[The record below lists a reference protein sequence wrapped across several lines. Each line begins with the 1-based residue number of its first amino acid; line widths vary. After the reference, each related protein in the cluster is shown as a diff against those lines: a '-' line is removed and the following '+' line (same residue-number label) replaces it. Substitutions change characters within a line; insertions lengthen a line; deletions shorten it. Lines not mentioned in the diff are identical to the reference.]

1 MRKETAKTERSL
13 DEYRNKRDPSRS
25 NEPFSA
31 ERKGSDATL
40 HGAFVVHLH
49 DATRRHYDLRIEVGG
64 ALMSFAV
71 PKGPSLDPK
80 DKRLAVNT
88 EDHPLD
94 YLDFEDVI
102 PDGNYGAGA
111 MIAWDLGRIQYLE
124 GSAEDGL
131 ARGKIDFTLAGYKLR
146 GRFGLI
152 HTGARK
158 PEGHPDARHW
168 LLVKKED
175 EFAVATEGSI
185 EDVTVAQ
192 PHSVLSGLTVE
203 QLDDADRIAAE
214 LEARA
219 AELGAPEGEVQTQ
232 RMTPMLCSSKK
243 VALDDP
249 DRLYELK
256 LDGVRIVADKRG
268 PGVDLRYRKLR
279 SATAAYPEI
288 ARAVKALPYS
298 RIVLDGEIVA
308 FDELGRPSFQRLAR
322 RIHLSRPRDVLR
334 AQAEIGVVYVVFDL
348 LALGKRDLRGLPLSE
363 RKSLLAEILP
373 GRGRLRVLDHLDGRG
388 EALLSFCEQHDL
400 EGIVAKTKAGIY
412 RPGPKRFDDWTKVK
426 RNREGDFVV
435 VGYEESDK
443 ARKLRNLMLA
453 AYDGER
459 LILRGKAGS
468 GLDDASIDFWLERL
482 ATMEVEGPT
491 AEGDVTQNGP
501 RHWVRPELVV
511 NIEYGGL
518 SDSGSLRFP
527 VYRGLREDLQPSDCQ
542 LVTTEELVE
551 RAMTAPAS
559 SGAAATK
566 TDAEPSTRRR
576 ASEVA
581 VRAKLTNQDKIFWP
595 DDGLTKG
602 DLCDYYA
609 AVSDAL
615 VPLLADRPIVLVRYP
630 DGIDEKNFFQWHVPR
645 GTPEWLRSVEVR
657 EEGER
662 GKSRKRCFLV
672 DDVDGLLHIANLGCI
687 PMHVL
692 AARQGTREH
701 CDFLTIDFDL
711 GGQPFRDAV
720 TLALSLREVLGD
732 LGLTGFPK
740 TSGQTGLH
748 VLIPMGPGVAFGT
761 AKVLVELLG
770 RILVARHT
778 DIATME
784 RRVGQR
790 GERVYV
796 DTGQTGR
803 SRTIVAPYSVRAV
816 RGAGVSTPLSWDEVH
831 AALDPSRH
839 NLVTVPARL
848 AEIGDPMAE
857 MLSLRPDIGKA
868 VSELER
874 YVGSAAGQ

>member
-1 MRKETAKTERSL
+1 MQ
-13 DEYRNKRDPSRS
+13 
-25 NEPFSA
+25 
-31 ERKGSDATL
+31 
-40 HGAFVVHLH
+40 
-49 DATRRHYDLRIEVGG
+49 TR
-64 ALMSFAV
+64 
-71 PKGPSLDPK
+71 
-80 DKRLAVNT
+80 
-88 EDHPLD
+88 
-94 YLDFEDVI
+94 
-102 PDGNYGAGA
+102 
-111 MIAWDLGRIQYLE
+111 
-124 GSAEDGL
+124 
-131 ARGKIDFTLAGYKLR
+131 
-146 GRFGLI
+146 
-152 HTGARK
+152 
-158 PEGHPDARHW
+158 
-168 LLVKKED
+168 
-175 EFAVATEGSI
+175 
-185 EDVTVAQ
+185 
-192 PHSVLSGLTVE
+192 
-203 QLDDADRIAAE
+203 
-214 LEARA
+214 
-219 AELGAPEGEVQTQ
+219 

-243 VALDDP
+243 VPLDDP
-249 DRLYELK
+249 ERLYELK

-288 ARAVKALPYS
+288 ARAVKALPFE

-322 RIHLSRPRDVLR
+322 RIHLSRPHDVVR
-334 AQAEIGVVYVVFDL
+334 AQAEVGVVYVVFDL
-348 LALGKRDLRGLPLSE
+348 LALGKRDLRELPLAE
-363 RKSLLAEILP
+363 RKALLARILP

-388 EALLSFCEQHDL
+388 DALLAFCEEHDL
-400 EGIVAKTKAGIY
+400 EGIVAKTKTGRY
-412 RPGPKRFDDWTKVK
+412 RPGPKRFDDWVKVK
-426 RNREGDFVV
+426 RKREGDFVV
-435 VGYEESDK
+435 VGYEESEK
-443 ARKLRNLMLA
+443 ARKLRSLLLA
-453 AYDGER
+453 AYDGDR
-459 LILRGKAGS
+459 LLLRGKAGS

-482 ATMEVEGPT
+482 AELEIEDSP

-501 RHWVRPELVV
+501 RHWARPELVV
-511 NIEYGGL
+511 SIEYGGL

-527 VYRGLREDLQPSDCQ
+527 VYRGLREDVDPQQCQ
-542 LVTTEELVE
+542 LVTTEELVD
-551 RAMTAPAS
+551 RVMTAPAETATGGS
-559 SGAAATK
+559 SGRSGHRAA
-566 TDAEPSTRRR
+566 
-576 ASEVA
+576 EVA

-609 AVSDAL
+609 AVSEVL

-630 DGIDEKNFFQWHVPR
+630 DGIDGKSFFQWHVPR
-645 GTPEWLRSVEVR
+645 GTPDWLRSVEVR

-720 TLALSLREVLGD
+720 TLALSLRELLDD
-732 LGLTGFPK
+732 LGLAGFPK

-748 VLIPMGPGVAFGT
+748 VLIPMGPGVAFPT

-770 RILVARHT
+770 RILVTRHP

-784 RRVGQR
+784 RRVDAR
-790 GERVYV
+790 GARVYV

-839 NLVTVPARL
+839 NLLTVPTRL
-848 AEIGDPMAE
+848 LDVGDPMADL
-857 MLSLRPDIGKA
+857 LSLRPDIPAAVGK
-868 VSELER
+868 LEH
-874 YVGSAAGQ
+874 YVP

>member
-1 MRKETAKTERSL
+1 MRKETAKRARSL
-13 DEYRNKRDPSRS
+13 DEYRNKRDPTRS

-49 DATRRHYDLRIEVGG
+49 DATRRHFDLRIEVGG

-102 PDGNYGAGA
+102 PAGNYGAGA

-124 GSAEDGL
+124 GTAEEGIV
-131 ARGKIDFTLAGYKLR
+131 RGKIDFTLAGYKLR

-158 PEGHPDARHW
+158 PEGHAEARHW

-175 EFAVATEGSI
+175 EFTTEQ
-185 EDVTVAQ
+185 DVTVAQ

-203 QLDDADRIAAE
+203 QLADADRVVAE

-219 AELGAPEGEVQTQ
+219 AERGAPEGDVQTR

-249 DRLYELK
+249 ERLYELK

-288 ARAVKALPYS
+288 ARAVRALPYR
-298 RIVLDGEIVA
+298 RIVLDGEVVA
-308 FDELGRPSFQRLAR
+308 FDDLGRPSFQRLAR

-334 AQAEIGVVYVVFDL
+334 AQAEVGVVYVVFDL
-348 LALGKRDLRGLPLSE
+348 LALGERDLRGLPLIE
-363 RKSLLAEILP
+363 RKALLSEILP

-388 EALLSFCEQHDL
+388 EALLRFCEQHDL
-400 EGIVAKTKAGIY
+400 EGIVAKTKSGIY
-412 RPGPKRFDDWTKVK
+412 RPGPKRFDDWVK
-426 RNREGDFVV
+426 IKRKREGDFVV

-459 LILRGKAGS
+459 LVLRGKVGS
-468 GLDDASIDFWLERL
+468 GLDDTSIDFWLERL
-482 ATMEVEGPT
+482 GGMEVDGPT

-501 RHWVRPELVV
+501 RHWVEPELVV
-511 NIEYGGL
+511 SIEYGGL

-527 VYRGLREDLQPSDCQ
+527 VYRGLREDVAPRDCQ

-551 RAMTAPAS
+551 RVMTAPAS
-559 SGAAATK
+559 TKPTEASAAARG
-566 TDAEPSTRRR
+566 SRGR
-576 ASEVA
+576 AADVA

-630 DGIDEKNFFQWHVPR
+630 DGIDGKSFFQWHVPR
-645 GTPEWLRSVEVR
+645 GTPDWLRSVEVR

-720 TLALSLREVLGD
+720 TLALSLREILDD

-748 VLIPMGPGVAFGT
+748 VLIPMGPGVAFPT

-770 RILVARHT
+770 RILVQRHPE
-778 DIATME
+778 IATME
-784 RRVGQR
+784 RRVDHR
-790 GERVYV
+790 GARVYV

-839 NLVTVPARL
+839 DLVTVPARL
-848 AEIGDPMAE
+848 AELGDPMAE
-857 MLSLRPDIGKA
+857 LLSLRPDIPTAVGK
-868 VSELER
+868 LER
-874 YVGSAAGQ
+874 YVG

>member
-1 MRKETAKTERSL
+1 MRKETTKRARAL
-13 DEYRNKRDPSRS
+13 DQYRNKRDPSRT

-49 DATRRHYDLRIEVGG
+49 DAAQRHFDLRIEVGG

-71 PKGPSLDPK
+71 PKGPSLDPRE
-80 DKRLAVNT
+80 KRLAVNT

-111 MIAWDLGRIQYLE
+111 MIVWDLGRIHYLE
-124 GSAEDGL
+124 GSAEEGI
-131 ARGKIDFTLAGYKLR
+131 ARAKIDFTLSGYKLE

-152 HTGARK
+152 HTGAGK
-158 PEGHPDARHW
+158 PDGHPEARHW
-168 LLVKKED
+168 LLVKKQD
-175 EFAVATEGSI
+175 EFATTE
-185 EDVTVAQ
+185 EVTDAH

-203 QLDDADRIAAE
+203 QLADAERVASA
-214 LEARA
+214 LEHRA
-219 AELGAPEGEVQTQ
+219 AELGAPEGEIQTR
-232 RMTPMLCSSKK
+232 RMTPMLCSSTK
-243 VALDDP
+243 VPLDDP
-249 DRLYELK
+249 DRIYELK

-279 SATAAYPEI
+279 SATAAYPEV
-288 ARAVKALPYS
+288 ARAVKALPFE

-308 FDELGRPSFQRLAR
+308 FDDLGRPSFQRLAR

-334 AQAEIGVVYVVFDL
+334 AQAEVGVVYVVFDL
-348 LALGKRDLRGLPLSE
+348 LALGKRDLRNLPLAE
-363 RKSLLAEILP
+363 RKALLAEILP

-388 EALLSFCEQHDL
+388 DALMRFCEEHDL
-400 EGIVAKTKAGIY
+400 EGLVAKTKSGIY
-412 RPGPKRFDDWTKVK
+412 RPGPKRFDDWVKVK
-426 RNREGDFVV
+426 RKREGDFVV

-459 LILRGKAGS
+459 LVLRGKVGS

-482 ATMEVEGPT
+482 AELEVDEPT
-491 AEGDVTQNGP
+491 AEGDVTQKGP

-511 NIEYGGL
+511 SIEYGGL

-527 VYRGLREDLQPSDCQ
+527 VYRGLREDASVEDCQ
-542 LVTTEELVE
+542 LVTTEELVD
-551 RAMTAPAS
+551 RAMTAPS
-559 SGAAATK
+559 SSAITTSSTSESKRRTSLAA
-566 TDAEPSTRRR
+566 
-576 ASEVA
+576 EVA

-630 DGIDEKNFFQWHVPR
+630 DGIDGKSFFQWHVPP
-645 GTPEWLRSVEVR
+645 GTPSWLRSVEVR

-687 PMHVL
+687 PVHVL

-720 TLALSLREVLGD
+720 TLALSLREL
-732 LGLTGFPK
+732 LEELALTGVPK

-748 VLIPMGPGVAFGT
+748 VLIPMGPGVAFPT
-761 AKVLVELLG
+761 AKALVELLG
-770 RILVARHT
+770 RILVSRHP

-784 RRVGQR
+784 RRVDHR
-790 GERVYV
+790 GARVYV

-816 RGAGVSTPLSWDEVH
+816 RGAGVSTPLFWDEVH

-839 NLVTVPARL
+839 NLLTVPARL
-848 AEIGDPMAE
+848 VEIGDPVAE
-857 MLSLRPDIGKA
+857 LLNVRPDIPQA
-868 VSELER
+868 VRKLER
-874 YVGSAAGQ
+874 FVD